1 MPKRLY
7 ILPLRF
13 KKSILN
19 TSIFRGIIKTVT
31 SVYIYSTRTI
41 LYRIA
46 NKGLK
51 RLEELVKYRYPIYYY
66 YFRR

>member
-7 ILPLRF
+7 ILFLRF

-19 TSIFRGIIKTVT
+19 TSIFRGIVKIIF
-31 SVYIYSTRTI
+31 SVYIYPIRII

-51 RLEELVKYRYPIYYY
+51 RLGELVEYRYLIYYY

>member
-19 TSIFRGIIKTVT
+19 TSIFRGIVKIT
-31 SVYIYSTRTI
+31 SSIYIYFIRII

-51 RLEELVKYRYPIYYY
+51 RLKKLAKYRYLIYYY
-66 YFRR
+66 YF